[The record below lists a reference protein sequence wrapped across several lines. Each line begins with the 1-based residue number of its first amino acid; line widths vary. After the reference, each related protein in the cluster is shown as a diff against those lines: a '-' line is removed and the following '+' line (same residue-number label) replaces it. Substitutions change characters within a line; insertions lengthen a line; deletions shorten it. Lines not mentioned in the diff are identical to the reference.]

1 MYEAYEALKIERR
14 GHVLVL
20 TMDNPPLNAMTR
32 QMHLELARV
41 FDDINRDPDARVV
54 VLTGAGD
61 RAFSAGGN
69 IDLMVK
75 RVVEA
80 DHDRWFEGNREAKAI
95 LRGILDLE
103 KPLIGR
109 INGHAMGLGAT
120 LAVFCDISFMV
131 KASKIADTHV
141 KVGLVAGDGG
151 ALLWP
156 LKMGF
161 GRAKE
166 FLFTGDVLSA
176 EQAAELGLI
185 NHAVTLEELDEK
197 VYGLADRLAKGA
209 TKAINGTKMA
219 VNHVLKRLL
228 EPSIDMH
235 FAMETES
242 YLSADHKE
250 AVFAF
255 KEKREP
261 NFSGR

>member
-1 MYEAYEALKIERR
+1 MYESYEELKIERR
-14 GHVLVL
+14 GPVLVL
-20 TMDNPPLNAMTR
+20 TMCNPPLNAMTR
-32 QMHLELARV
+32 QLHLDLSRV
-41 FDDINRDPDARVV
+41 FQDVNRDPDAKVV

-80 DHDRWFEGNREAKAI
+80 DHERWFHGMREAKAI
-95 LRGILDLE
+95 LRGMLDLE

-120 LAVFCDISFMV
+120 LATFCDISFMV
-131 KASKIADTHV
+131 KDAKIADTHV
-141 KVGLVAGDGG
+141 KVGLAAGDGG
-151 ALLWP
+151 SLIWP

-161 GRAKE
+161 SRAKE
-166 FLFTGDVLSA
+166 YLLTGDVMTGQ
-176 EQAAELGLI
+176 QAADLGLI
-185 NHAVTLEELDEK
+185 NHAVSAQELDDK
-197 VYGLADRLAKGA
+197 VYALADRLGNGA
-209 TKAINGTKMA
+209 TRAINGTKMA
-219 VNHVLKRLL
+219 VNHLLKRML

-235 FAMETES
+235 FAMETDS

-255 KEKREP
+255 KDKRDP
-261 NFSGR
+261 KFSGR